1 MYTAFAKRYTLKA
14 ERNLTNKA
22 TPRVDAERAAA
33 PDGGGGARIG
43 GGLERAGEGKE
54 NMTGW
59 ARLWLR
65 PCLVVMVKKFGE
77 SFCTFDH

>member
-33 PDGGGGARIG
+33 PDGGGGARVG
-43 GGLERAGEGKE
+43 GAGAERALGSDGERTEKR
-54 NMTGW
+54 MTGG
-59 ARLWLR
+59 AQNSVEKMGL
-65 PCLVVMVKKFGE
+65 F
-77 SFCTFDH
+77 TFLPL

>member
-33 PDGGGGARIG
+33 PDGGGGARVG
-43 GGLERAGEGKE
+43 GEGRAARWARTAGEGKE
-54 NMTGW
+54 NMTRGGW
-59 ARLWLR
+59 LLGYKNKI
-65 PCLVVMVKKFGE
+65 LFI
-77 SFCTFDH
+77 